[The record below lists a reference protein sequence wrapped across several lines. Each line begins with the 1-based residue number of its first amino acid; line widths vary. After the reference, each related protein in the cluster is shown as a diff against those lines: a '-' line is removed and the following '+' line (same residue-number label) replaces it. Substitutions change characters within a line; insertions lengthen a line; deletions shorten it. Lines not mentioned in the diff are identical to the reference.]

1 MSKIAIFKT
10 PICEL
15 PCYNFT
21 KMFGYGTL
29 AQLQWGYQTV
39 KLSDDILNTFSRFE
53 FDTSSE
59 TDEQN
64 CDKIC
69 RGCTHVRAVKMKVS
83 EFVV

>member
-1 MSKIAIFKT
+1 
-10 PICEL
+10 
-15 PCYNFT
+15 
-21 KMFGYGTL
+21 MFGYGTL

-69 RGCTHVRAVKMKVS
+69 RALHARPRGENESV
-83 EFVV
+83 